1 MSFVMLFNHSLL
13 YWIFLTEAIV
23 DICQLRSSWELIN
36 WIKRMK
42 LSLGIWCLP
51 KRSWFG
57 AYNIIIGIWISHIFS
72 FSCMEIVKSLCS
84 NTAAM
89 DVIGLQR
96 FVHEIH
102 ICSGRWE
109 YLWFTSQ
116 HFSNIYLFIII
127 IPNNIGG
134 HKRVGVSLSLEV
146 NMGHISIIHLIEN
159 LF

>member
-57 AYNIIIGIWISHIFS
+57 AYNIIICIWISHIFS

-127 IPNNIGG
+127 IPNNIGR

-146 NMGHISIIHLIEN
+146 NMGHISIIHLIKN